1 MKATETKCFEIY
13 KECVKA
19 IHDGELIIQE
29 SQKDKEFHFQNWCQA
44 RLENVGVH
52 FEGTDWRFPGVKKIM
67 MLTATS
73 PQGSITEDIFSIFLG
88 GTQVIQGLIKKVVSQ
103 SIL

>member
-29 SQKDKEFHFQNWCQA
+29 SQKDKEFHF
-44 RLENVGVH
+44 EM
-52 FEGTDWRFPGVKKIM
+52 KSKI
-67 MLTATS
+67 
-73 PQGSITEDIFSIFLG
+73 E
-88 GTQVIQGLIKKVVSQ
+88 K
-103 SIL
+103 